1 MKPNPQLFEQIA
13 DGLGQVMSHG
23 QKLSGDAKA
32 TIKALVQAKINE
44 LDLVQRDELEA
55 QQAAIDSLREQV
67 SGLQRKLDELMHQ
80 DGLNDQD

>member
-23 QKLSGDAKA
+23 QKLSDDAKA

-55 QQAAIDSLREQV
+55 QQAAIESLREQV
-67 SGLQRKLDELMHQ
+67 AALQAQVEALSEKS
-80 DGLNDQD
+80 